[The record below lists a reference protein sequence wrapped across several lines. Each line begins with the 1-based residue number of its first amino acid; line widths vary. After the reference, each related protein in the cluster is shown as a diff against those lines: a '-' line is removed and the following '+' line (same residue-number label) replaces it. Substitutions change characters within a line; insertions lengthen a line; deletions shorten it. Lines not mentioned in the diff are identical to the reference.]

1 VPHGISLTFSKATIP
16 KELYEE
22 HWMGVYFNGE
32 KIGYAY
38 RKITESNDGYRVY
51 EILKARLR
59 MLGVEKD
66 MHTTMDAHIDDQF
79 RLLSFLFSLRSDINT
94 GIEGKVEGKKL
105 HVSIN
110 AGGLTSTQ
118 TILLKEPPHINLSIV
133 QNILR
138 NGLKSGDKVSIPVID
153 PATLG
158 QGNMELEV
166 MGKDSIMS
174 MGKMQDAYKIKG
186 VFKGI
191 ETFTWITEKGDVL
204 REESPMGFTLVKE
217 TKESATQPNKPSVD
231 LIAQVAIPFYM
242 RLPADTRYLKIR
254 LSGVDLKGLELDGG
268 RQTLKG
274 DILEIKKE
282 TLNSKFKNNPPES
295 PHTPIWKRD
304 NPPFPPLVKGGE
316 GGLFIK
322 GGLEGDYKG
331 GQGGLDEYLKETM
344 FIQSKDPAIVSLT
357 KDIIRDEKDKL
368 KRTRLIYEWVY
379 KNIKKVP
386 IISLPMATEVL
397 RTRQGDC
404 NEHTTLF
411 TALARAAGIPSRIAI
426 GLTYKDGFLYYHAWP
441 EVYLNEWVAIDP
453 TLGQLPADASHIRL
467 LTGDIDKQL
476 QILAIIGK
484 LKIEGIEYQ

>member
-1 VPHGISLTFSKATIP
+1 MPHGINLTFSKAAIP

-59 MLGVEKD
+59 MMGVEKD

-79 RLLSFLFSLRSDINT
+79 RLLSFLFSLRSDVNT
-94 GIEGKVEGKKL
+94 EIEGKVEGKKL
-105 HVSIN
+105 HVSIH

-138 NGLKSGDKVSIPVID
+138 DGLKSGDKVSIPVID

-158 QGNMELEV
+158 QDNQDNMELEV

-242 RLPADTRYLKIR
+242 RLPADTMYLKVR
-254 LSGVDLKGLELDGG
+254 LSGPDFKGLELDGG

-274 DILEIKKE
+274 DMLEI
-282 TLNSKFKNNPPES
+282 TRES
-295 PHTPIWKRD
+295 LESRATD
-304 NPPFPPLVKGGE
+304 NPPSPP
-316 GGLFIK
+316 FS
-322 GGLEGDYKG
+322 KG

-386 IISLPMATEVL
+386 VISLPMATEVL

-411 TALARAAGIPSRIAI
+411 TALARAAGIPSRVAI
-426 GLTYKDGFLYYHAWP
+426 GLTYKDGFFYYHAWP
-441 EVYLNEWVAIDP
+441 EVYLNKWVAIDP
-453 TLGQLPADASHIRL
+453 TLGQFPADASHIRL

-484 LKIEGIEYQ
+484 LKIEGIEYH

>member
-1 VPHGISLTFSKATIP
+1 MPHGINLTFSKAAIP

-59 MLGVEKD
+59 MMGVEKD

-79 RLLSFLFSLRSDINT
+79 RLLSFLFSLRSDVNT
-94 GIEGKVEGKKL
+94 EIEGKVEGKKL
-105 HVSIN
+105 HVSIH

-158 QGNMELEV
+158 QDNQDNMELEV

-242 RLPADTRYLKIR
+242 RLPADTMYLKVR
-254 LSGVDLKGLELDGG
+254 LSGPDFKGLELDGG

-274 DILEIKKE
+274 DMLEI
-282 TLNSKFKNNPPES
+282 TRES
-295 PHTPIWKRD
+295 LESRATD
-304 NPPFPPLVKGGE
+304 NPPSPP
-316 GGLFIK
+316 FS
-322 GGLEGDYKG
+322 KG

-386 IISLPMATEVL
+386 VISLPMATEVL

-411 TALARAAGIPSRIAI
+411 TALARAAGIPSRVAI
-426 GLTYKDGFLYYHAWP
+426 GLTYKDGFFYYHAWP
-441 EVYLNEWVAIDP
+441 EVYLNKWVAIDP
-453 TLGQLPADASHIRL
+453 TLGQFPADASHIRL

-484 LKIEGIEYQ
+484 LKIEGIEYH

>member
-1 VPHGISLTFSKATIP
+1 MTMLLVRHYVPHGINLTFSKATMP

-59 MLGVEKD
+59 MMGVEKD

-94 GIEGKVEGKKL
+94 EIEGKVEGEKL
-105 HVSIN
+105 HVSIH

-158 QGNMELEV
+158 QDNMELEV

-217 TKESATQPNKPSVD
+217 TKENATQPNKPSVD

-242 RLPADTRYLKIR
+242 RLPADTMYLKVR
-254 LSGVDLKGLELDGG
+254 LSGPDFKGLELDGG

-274 DILEIKKE
+274 DILEITRESLESRATK
-282 TLNSKFKNNPPES
+282 NPPA
-295 PHTPIWKRD
+295 
-304 NPPFPPLVKGGE
+304 PPFSKGGR
-316 GGLFIK
+316 
-322 GGLEGDYKG
+322 
-331 GQGGLDEYLKETM
+331 GGLDEYLKETM
-344 FIQSKDPAIVSLT
+344 FIQSKNPAIVSLT
-357 KDIIRDEKDKL
+357 KDIIGDEKDKL

-411 TALARAAGIPSRIAI
+411 TALARAAGIPSRVAT
-426 GLTYKDGFLYYHAWP
+426 GLTYKDGFFYYHAWP

-453 TLGQLPADASHIRL
+453 TLGQFPADASHIRL

-484 LKIEGIEYQ
+484 LKIEGIEYR